1 MIKTTPGERI
11 KSRRTELKY
20 TQRELGKLAHVS
32 HVTISKWESDDNEP
46 AGRHLFQ
53 LSKALRCS
61 PTWVLYGDETLEPP
75 APEELPEQMNLS
87 ELETQLLDLFR
98 SLPESEK
105 GRHVADL
112 QAKVDDFNRL
122 FYELL
127 QARKSS
133 KKK

>member
-1 MIKTTPGERI
+1 MMKTTPGERI
-11 KSRRTELKY
+11 KSRRTELSY
-20 TQRELGKLAHVS
+20 TQRELGKRASVS

-61 PTWVLYGDETLEPP
+61 PTWILYGDEGHEP
-75 APEELPEQMNLS
+75 AAAEELPEQI
-87 ELETQLLDLFR
+87 ELTEPERELLDLFR

-105 GRHVADL
+105 GPHLEALRSR
-112 QAKVDDFNRL
+112 VDDLNRL

-127 QARKSS
+127 QARKSN